1 MTEAELAAIGA
12 AILATDEVLGVVE
25 QQISERSDVLDQ
37 IRLAMVMVM
46 VSGRQFLA
54 DTKELLKSLERAKG
68 EA

>member
-12 AILATDEVLGVVE
+12 AILATDEVLEIVE

-54 DTKELLKSLERAKG
+54 DTKELLEREKG
-68 EA
+68 A

>member
-12 AILATDEVLGVVE
+12 AILATDEVLEIVE

-54 DTKELLKSLERAKG
+54 DTKELLEREKG
-68 EA
+68 E